1 LKEKKDNLIYLCPK
15 KLGPPPHGG
24 IFDGPSLSRTAGVR
38 DIWLCLGVL
47 CLKSQIPNTKKQTS
61 SKLQA
66 PRQKDGGQANSK
78 EIPNYK
84 HQISRKFQSLLF

>member
-1 LKEKKDNLIYLCPK
+1 L
-15 KLGPPPHGG
+15 
-24 IFDGPSLSRTAGVR
+24 R
-38 DIWLCLGVL
+38 
-47 CLKSQIPNTKKQTS
+47 LKSQIPSTPPKRRRAGKKQTS

-84 HQISRKFQSLLF
+84 HPAKKTAGRQI